1 MSTLEE
7 VAKQPREE
15 RLDQLQRTSD
25 DLTAAIRDRDDT
37 ALSRRP
43 DATNWAA
50 KEVVCH
56 LRDSEEFF
64 LQCLEAMIK
73 QDEPEFG
80 GPSNLADRWAEER
93 QYLRNDTDHAVRVF
107 RKHRTAT
114 LAFLRGRAP
123 EDWERGG
130 SFGSLGRMSVDYL
143 LAVIAWHDAN
153 HLDQLERALDGRA

>member
-1 MSTLEE
+1 MLTVQDEM
-7 VAKQPREE
+7 KQPRED
-15 RLDQLQRTSD
+15 RLDQLQRAAD
-25 DLTAAIRDRDDT
+25 ELAAAIGDGDDT

-56 LRDSEEFF
+56 LRDAEEFF
-64 LQCLEAMIK
+64 LQCLEAMIR

-93 QYLRNDTDHAVRVF
+93 QYLRNDTDHALRVF
-107 RKHRTAT
+107 QKHRTAT
-114 LAFLRGRAP
+114 LAFLGARAT

-130 SFGSLGRMSVDYL
+130 SFGELGRMTVAYL

-153 HLDQLERALDGRA
+153 HRDQLGRALDGRA